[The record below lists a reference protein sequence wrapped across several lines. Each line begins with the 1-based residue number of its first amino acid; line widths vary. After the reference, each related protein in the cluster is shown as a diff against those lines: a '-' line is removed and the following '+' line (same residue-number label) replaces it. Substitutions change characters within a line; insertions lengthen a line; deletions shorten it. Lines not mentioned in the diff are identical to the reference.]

1 MFKLFDLWVVLTT
14 PGVNEVLE
22 MHDSVNLYN
31 FIERHAS
38 WDWWDVGE
46 EDATLNNHAVQL
58 WNRILSSYHI
68 WNDKIWIITEAD
80 RSVTTIWAMM
90 NMM

>member
-22 MHDSVNLYN
+22 MHDSVNLYS

-38 WDWWDVGE
+38 WDWWDVWE

-80 RSVTTIWAMM
+80 RSVTTILLPDEY
-90 NMM
+90 